1 MRGRTEVITLLNAQ
15 VDPDTGYDVYTP
27 TKITGVSWYSTAAA
41 TVTTSGLLAA
51 DQYTVRIP
59 VDADFSG
66 KGYVNPIAYKTAD
79 PAKSFTIQR
88 GDVIVRGTIDTP
100 SRITAADLSRLIGS
114 DGSYIA
120 FTPPD
125 PTATT
130 VDAITPASVQQ
141 TCPDVFTVLS
151 ITDNRKAPHAQH
163 WKVIGK

>member
-1 MRGRTEVITLLNAQ
+1 MRGCTEVITLLNAQ

-151 ITDNRKAPHAQH
+151 ITDNRKAPMRS
-163 WKVIGK
+163 IGR